1 MSSFFLNFCHIF
13 DNYQDFVWS
22 NFFCNYTCDQ
32 QIRLLLHGCLVFFFN
47 NLHDYR
53 LNWTLISPITFIIT
67 EQNLLSNYFDMM
79 HKLS

>member
-22 NFFCNYTCDQ
+22 NFVCNYTCDQ
-32 QIRLLLHGCLVFFFN
+32 QIRLLLHGRLVFFFFN
-47 NLHDYR
+47 
-53 LNWTLISPITFIIT
+53 NWTLISPITFIIT
-67 EQNLLSNYFDMM
+67 KQKLLSSYFDMM